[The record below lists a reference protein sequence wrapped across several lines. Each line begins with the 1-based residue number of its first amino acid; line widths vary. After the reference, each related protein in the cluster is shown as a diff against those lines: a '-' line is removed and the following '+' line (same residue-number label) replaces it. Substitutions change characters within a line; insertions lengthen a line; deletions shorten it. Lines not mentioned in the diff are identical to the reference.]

1 MAAFDKILSGNAS
14 LDEALDFI
22 RLGDNV
28 VWQVSDLEEF
38 RFFVEPF
45 VKQAIADGRNLNYI
59 RFAQHEP
66 LLQPMEGLKI
76 HTFDPDQGFEAFT
89 VAIYNRVKE
98 EGIDAFY
105 VFDSL
110 SELQAA
116 WYTDLMMGNFFQVTC
131 PYLFILD
138 TVAYFPLLRGK
149 HSFDAVAKIRDTTQ
163 LLMDVYSDEDMIYLH
178 PLKVWKRYSN
188 RMFLPHHS
196 GKDTFDLKPLEGGV
210 AMSRYYRLLEDT
222 SVSHQDQNYDS
233 YDRFFAMAKME
244 YAQGAFREETENL
257 ILESTMTKD
266 KRMQGLLKQFFTPND
281 YFALRNR
288 MIGSGAI
295 GGKAC
300 GMLLARKVIH
310 KMLPDYKRLH
320 REAHDSFYIASDV
333 FYTYIVE
340 NHCWNIRVMQR
351 TKEGYFAKAEELRD
365 ALLSGE
371 FPTPIREKF
380 RTMLQYFGQ
389 SPIIVRSSSF
399 LEDGFGNAFAG
410 KYESVFCVNQE
421 SSPEKRLR
429 AFEAAVRQVYA
440 SIMDI
445 SALEYRLRRGLHDK
459 DEQMAILVQRVSGS
473 YFGHYFMPCA
483 AGVGY
488 SHSAYKWRSD
498 MDPAA
503 GMLRIV
509 MGLGTRAVD
518 RTENDYP
525 RLVNLDHPS
534 TTMMTTV
541 AQKHRFSQRK
551 VDVLDEQTNA
561 LREISLEELLPVLPL
576 WYKRVVLE
584 HDTEAERTLRGLGR
598 PREVWFASCQKLLER
613 KEFTDTMQSIL
624 KSLEQVYGNPVDIE
638 YTVNFEEKGDF
649 VINLLQCRPLYTGS
663 LQGKLE
669 LPQLRSENIFF
680 DLVDSSMGSTGVH
693 MLDAVILIDPRKYYE
708 YPHNLKPQVAVAV
721 GKINTYYKNQPG
733 SKAEEGSAEID
744 TSDLHAVAGSAAVDM
759 SDLHALADLAAVGM
773 SDLHAV
779 TGSVA
784 VGTSDLHAEVGSA
797 AVGTSDLH
805 AVVGSS
811 AIGTS
816 DLRSEEGTGES
827 IPKKV
832 LLMTPGRIGTSSPEL
847 GVPVRFADIS
857 GFSGICE
864 VSDSRA
870 GYMPELSYG
879 SHMFQDLVEAEIV
892 YCAVWNNEKT
902 RLYQPDLLTKLPNRF
917 AEIVPDMPELADMIW
932 IAEPKDLYLWQDSLG
947 SRALCGYLN

>member
-1 MAAFDKILSGNAS
+1 
-14 LDEALDFI
+14 
-22 RLGDNV
+22 
-28 VWQVSDLEEF
+28 
-38 RFFVEPF
+38 
-45 VKQAIADGRNLNYI
+45 
-59 RFAQHEP
+59 
-66 LLQPMEGLKI
+66 
-76 HTFDPDQGFEAFT
+76 
-89 VAIYNRVKE
+89 
-98 EGIDAFY
+98 
-105 VFDSL
+105 
-110 SELQAA
+110 
-116 WYTDLMMGNFFQVTC
+116 
-131 PYLFILD
+131 
-138 TVAYFPLLRGK
+138 
-149 HSFDAVAKIRDTTQ
+149 
-163 LLMDVYSDEDMIYLH
+163 
-178 PLKVWKRYSN
+178 
-188 RMFLPHHS
+188 
-196 GKDTFDLKPLEGGV
+196 
-210 AMSRYYRLLEDT
+210 
-222 SVSHQDQNYDS
+222 
-233 YDRFFAMAKME
+233 
-244 YAQGAFREETENL
+244 
-257 ILESTMTKD
+257 
-266 KRMQGLLKQFFTPND
+266 
-281 YFALRNR
+281 
-288 MIGSGAI
+288 
-295 GGKAC
+295 
-300 GMLLARKVIH
+300 
-310 KMLPDYKRLH
+310 MLPDYKRLH

-351 TKEGYFAKAEELRD
+351 TKEGYFSKAEELRD

-371 FPTPIREKF
+371 FPSPIREKF

-421 SSPEKRLR
+421 SSPEKRLQ

-440 SIMDI
+440 SIMDV

-551 VDVLDEQTNA
+551 VDVLDEQTNT

-584 HDTEAERTLRGLGR
+584 HDTEAERTLRGMGR

-638 YTVNFEEKGDF
+638 YTVNFEEKGEF

-669 LPQLRSENIFF
+669 LPQLRSDNIFF

-693 MLDAVILIDPRKYYE
+693 RLDAVILIDPRKYYE
-708 YPHNLKPQVAVAV
+708 YPHNLKPQAAVAV
-721 GKINTYYKNQPG
+721 GKINNYYKIQPG
-733 SKAEEGSAEID
+733 NLPEAVGVSHLSPGTGSTEIVTSDFHSEEGSAAI
-744 TSDLHAVAGSAAVDM
+744 
-759 SDLHALADLAAVGM
+759 GM
-773 SDLHAV
+773 SDLHAE
-779 TGSVA
+779 A
-784 VGTSDLHAEVGSA
+784 GSA
-797 AVGTSDLH
+797 AVGTADLH
-805 AVVGSS
+805 TKAGSA

-816 DLRSEEGTGES
+816 ELHSEEGAGES
-827 IPKKV
+827 IPKRV

-857 GFSGICE
+857 GFCGICE

-902 RLYQPDLLTKLPNRF
+902 RLYQPELLTKLPNRF
-917 AEIVPDMPELADMIW
+917 TEIVPDMPELADMIW
-932 IAEPKDLYLWQDSLG
+932 VAEPKDLYLWQDSLG
-947 SRALCGYLN
+947 SRALCGYLH